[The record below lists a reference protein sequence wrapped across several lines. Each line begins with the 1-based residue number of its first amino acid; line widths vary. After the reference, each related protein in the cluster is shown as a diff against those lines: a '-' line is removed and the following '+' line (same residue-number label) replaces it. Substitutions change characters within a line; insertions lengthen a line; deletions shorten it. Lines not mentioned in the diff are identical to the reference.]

1 MCVVCETH
9 KKQIELMK
17 ELMMDVEKREIAIL
31 VRKTDE
37 VARLA
42 EEINRRLAKML
53 ALQDELP
60 DAFGD
65 MDVLMCVLSKLGGKR
80 KDAIHVK
87 TLS

>member
-1 MCVVCETH
+1 MCVVCETR

-31 VRKTDE
+31 VQKTDE
-37 VARLA
+37 AARLA

-60 DAFGD
+60 DAFSD
-65 MDVLMCVLSKLGGKR
+65 MDVLMCVLSKLNGK
-80 KDAIHVK
+80 KKEATHVK

>member
-1 MCVVCETH
+1 MCVVCETR

-37 VARLA
+37 VARLG
-42 EEINRRLAKML
+42 EEVNRRLAKML

-60 DAFGD
+60 DVFT
-65 MDVLMCVLSKLGGKR
+65 DVNVLSCVLSKLGGKR
-80 KDAIHVK
+80 KDATHVK

>member
-1 MCVVCETH
+1 MCVVCETR

-37 VARLA
+37 VARLGD
-42 EEINRRLAKML
+42 EVNRKMAKML

-65 MDVLMCVLSKLGGKR
+65 MDVLMCVLSRLGGKR

>member
-1 MCVVCETH
+1 MCVVCETR

-37 VARLA
+37 VARLGD
-42 EEINRRLAKML
+42 EVNRKMAKML

-60 DAFGD
+60 DAFSD

-80 KDAIHVK
+80 KDAVHVK
-87 TLS
+87 TL

>member
-1 MCVVCETH
+1 MCVVCETR

-17 ELMMDVEKREIAIL
+17 ELMMYVEKREVAIL
-31 VRKTDE
+31 VQKTDE
-37 VARLA
+37 VTRLA

-60 DAFGD
+60 DVFT
-65 MDVLMCVLSKLGGKR
+65 DVNVLSCVLSKLTR
-80 KDAIHVK
+80 KDAVHVK